1 MYQLNEIYSIAIFFP
16 PFPINNH
23 SILIT
28 QRLVEQNYNSFA
40 PAAGAGFLVV
50 WNVQHASTA
59 GFVTVAN
66 VFKSVRCDFSELCSV
81 SPKHLGEAVE

>member
-1 MYQLNEIYSIAIFFP
+1 MYQLNEIYSIAIFFS

-40 PAAGAGFLVV
+40 PAAGAGFRVV
-50 WNVQHASTA
+50 
-59 GFVTVAN
+59 
-66 VFKSVRCDFSELCSV
+66 
-81 SPKHLGEAVE
+81 